1 MAELKSSVVDANWCK
16 GSMGTGTNGRRRN
29 GGSKAVVVD
38 AYRIAASLS
47 EPAVR
52 VEMSGVGLFVA
63 LLSVVWMIWSRVH
76 NVQSRNL

>member
-1 MAELKSSVVDANWCK
+1 M
-16 GSMGTGTNGRRRN
+16 
-29 GGSKAVVVD
+29 VVD

-63 LLSVVWMIWSRVH
+63 LLSVVWMIWSRVR